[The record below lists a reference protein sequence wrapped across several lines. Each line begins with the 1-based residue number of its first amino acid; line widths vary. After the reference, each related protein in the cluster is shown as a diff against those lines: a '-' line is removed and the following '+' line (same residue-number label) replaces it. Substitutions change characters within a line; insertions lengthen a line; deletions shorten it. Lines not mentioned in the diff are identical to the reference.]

1 MKITYT
7 GEGGFISN
15 RISFT
20 PDIKEYEVPDVLGA
34 YLLKTF
40 PTFFDG
46 IITKTVEKVEE
57 NIEEKPKA
65 VAVKKAK

>member
-1 MKITYT
+1 MKITYK

>member
-1 MKITYT
+1 MKVTYK

-20 PDIKEYEVPDVLGA
+20 PDIKDYDIPAEVGS

-40 PTFFDG
+40 PNFFDG
-46 IITKTVEKVEE
+46 IIEKIVVKEE
-57 NIEEKPKA
+57 EKIEEKPKA
-65 VAVKKAK
+65 TTAKKAK